1 MLSPKIDEKTFKI
14 NLNFDNQW
22 LTDFPTASKILD
34 EAPYKVTAHIDPSFN
49 LTFEYSF
56 SLKNKPDL
64 GTREI
69 KGNVKYDKN
78 IKGLIKPNI
87 REVLEQKEY
96 TKEKFDND
104 EFSHWDTL
112 RVFNETCK
120 AHEFK
125 AAATDEYKRPF

>member
-1 MLSPKIDEKTFKI
+1 MEEKRKPRCHNCKFAGNQFKIDK
-14 NLNFDNQW
+14 
-22 LTDFPTASKILD
+22 LTHLHC
-34 EAPYKVTAHIDPSFN
+34 EDP
-49 LTFEYSF
+49 
-56 SLKNKPDL
+56 
-64 GTREI
+64 
-69 KGNVKYDKN
+69 
-78 IKGLIKPNI
+78 
-87 REVLEQKEY
+87 KEY